1 MEIEMKKNMNLKR
14 NEMFIAKV
22 IGTVVATVKDKT
34 LEGVKLL
41 VVQPLND
48 DMSPRGKPIVA
59 MDGIRVSGYGDLVY
73 LAGKREAAIVFPEV
87 PPVDAAITGFVDEY
101 YVIGKAHVKQRGE

>member
-1 MEIEMKKNMNLKR
+1 
-14 NEMFIAKV
+14 MFIGKV
-22 IGTVVATVKDKT
+22 IGTVVATVKDKN

-48 DMSPRGKPIVA
+48 DLTPKGKPIVA

-73 LAGKREAAIVFPEV
+73 LAGKREAAIVFPEI
-87 PPVDAAITGFVDEY
+87 PPVDAAITGFIDEY
-101 YVIGKAHVKQRGE
+101 YVMGKVHVKQRKEE